1 MDSRKWSGNLLA
13 HVHKKWALG
22 EMTQLE
28 CLVNGANGIWASVCE
43 EGAALGH
50 ACSTVTMMNLVR
62 IGNTKVQERYN
73 CTRLREVAS
82 NVTKITTGMP
92 PHPKQVIYGE
102 RALDLAFDFGS
113 IAGGTVEE
121 SDFDLAEFFG
131 EKAPIRISTLSSDD
145 MIHERLVNL
154 FGEDPQFTMDTAHIM
169 KETMLADLT
178 GNRKEEYMS
187 AAGIALLFDRS
198 GGKLTAKMA
207 DVIEGVEI
215 KGTHAQ
221 ELIDEVHRIWDQWD
235 IEEDKEI
242 DDRLKFQSFYNG
254 FMAPYFGCFK
264 CSDTIKA
271 LKAID
276 MDEDGY
282 IDWNEFQLYLKW
294 AMREYPNIK
303 DADEL
308 LSVAFRKGIIPAM
321 QDELAGKIR
330 KTKTMKSK

>member
-1 MDSRKWSGNLLA
+1 MDARGWSGHLLV

-50 ACSTVTMMNLVR
+50 ACSTVTLMNLVR
-62 IGNTKVQERYN
+62 MGNTKVQKRYN
-73 CTRLREVAS
+73 CTLLREVAS

-102 RALDLAFDFGS
+102 RAVDMAFDLSS
-113 IAGGTVEE
+113 IAGGKVGET
-121 SDFDLAEFFG
+121 DFNLAEFFG
-131 EKAPIRISTLSSDD
+131 EKAPVRISTLSSDR
-145 MIHERLVNL
+145 MIRQRLVDL
-154 FGEDPQFTMDTAHIM
+154 FGEDPQFTIELAETM
-169 KETMLADLT
+169 KETMLEDLT
-178 GNRKEEYMS
+178 SNRKEEYMS

-207 DVIEGVEI
+207 KVIEEGVIRRE
-215 KGTHAQ
+215 HAQ
-221 ELIDEVHRIWDQWD
+221 ELIDEVRRIWDKWD

-254 FMAPYFGCFK
+254 FMAPFFGCFK
-264 CSDTIKA
+264 CHDTMKA
-271 LKAID
+271 LQAID
-276 MDEDGY
+276 MDSDGY
-282 IDWNEFQLYLKW
+282 IDWNEFLLYLKW
-294 AMREYPNIK
+294 ALRQYPRDIK

-321 QDELAGKIR
+321 QDEVVR
-330 KTKTMKSK
+330 KKKKAK

>member
-1 MDSRKWSGNLLA
+1 MDSRGWYGHLLV

-50 ACSTVTMMNLVR
+50 ACSTVTLMNLVR
-62 IGNTKVQERYN
+62 MGNTKVLKRYN

-92 PHPKQVIYGE
+92 PHPTQVIYGA
-102 RALDLAFDFGS
+102 RALNMAFDLGN
-113 IAGGTVEE
+113 IAGGKVGET
-121 SDFDLAEFFG
+121 DFDLAEFFG
-131 EKAPIRISTLSSDD
+131 EEAPVRINSLSSSH
-145 MIHERLVNL
+145 MIRNRLVNL
-154 FGEDPQFTMDTAHIM
+154 FGEDQHFTMEMAQKM
-169 KETMLADLT
+169 KETMLVDLT

-187 AAGIALLFDRS
+187 AAGLALLFDRS

-207 DVIEGVEI
+207 EVIEEAEI
-215 KGTHAQ
+215 KGERAQ
-221 ELIDEVHRIWDQWD
+221 QLIAEVRRIWDEWD
-235 IEEDKEI
+235 IEEDKQI

-264 CSDTIKA
+264 CHDTRKA
-271 LKAID
+271 LQAID
-276 MDEDGY
+276 MDNDGH
-282 IDWNEFQLYLKW
+282 IDWNEFLLYLKW
-294 AMREYPNIK
+294 ALRQYPEIK

-308 LSVAFRKGIIPAM
+308 LSVAFHKGIIPAM
-321 QDELAGKIR
+321 QDELVAAK
-330 KTKTMKSK
+330 KAK

>member
-1 MDSRKWSGNLLA
+1 MDSRGWSGHLLV

-50 ACSTVTMMNLVR
+50 ACSTVTLMNLVR
-62 IGNTKVQERYN
+62 MGNTKVLKRYN

-92 PHPKQVIYGE
+92 PHPTQVIYGA
-102 RALDLAFDFGS
+102 RALDMAFDFGN
-113 IAGGTVEE
+113 IAGGKVGET
-121 SDFDLAEFFG
+121 DFNLAEFFG
-131 EKAPIRISTLSSDD
+131 EEAPVRISSLSSSH
-145 MIHERLVNL
+145 MICERLVNL
-154 FGEDPQFTMDTAHIM
+154 FGEDPHFTMEMAQKM
-169 KETMLADLT
+169 KETMLLDLT

-187 AAGIALLFDRS
+187 AAGLALLFDRS

-207 DVIEGVEI
+207 EVIEEAEVKSER
-215 KGTHAQ
+215 AQ
-221 ELIDEVHRIWDQWD
+221 QLIAEVRRIWDEWD
-235 IEEDKEI
+235 IEEDKQI

-264 CSDTIKA
+264 CHDTRKA
-271 LKAID
+271 LQAID
-276 MDEDGY
+276 MDNDGH
-282 IDWNEFQLYLKW
+282 INWNEFLLYLKW
-294 AMREYPNIK
+294 ALRQYPEIK

-321 QDELAGKIR
+321 QDELVGAK
-330 KTKTMKSK
+330 KKAK